1 MDLIN
6 YALDLLLYTYVTL
19 FSHRLYSSAVYDN
32 DFEEYSQ
39 SEIQRKPVDDLLL
52 QMKAMNI
59 DKVVNFPF
67 PTPPDIVQLKS
78 AEKRLTI
85 LGALEPPSKKQEGSR
100 TWTFI

>member
-1 MDLIN
+1 MYARLITH
-6 YALDLLLYTYVTL
+6 LSL
-19 FSHRLYSSAVYDN
+19 SRHRLYSSAVYN
-32 DFEEYSQ
+32 DQFEEYNE

-85 LGALEPPSKKQEGSR
+85 LGALQQPPKRQEGN
-100 TWTFI
+100 